1 MAQACLP
8 RLLLLFLSAL
18 FLLAAVVTAS
28 SAAAAAAAAE
38 NEGKG
43 QWARRID
50 GGDYKSPA
58 EHQRR
63 RAGHGLVHDILIHR
77 AQPATPAT
85 DSNKPARLEDRVVLT
100 VPTPAALFGG
110 SVLEARQGFD
120 NPEEAINSASR
131 SAQQAIAAASQSAR
145 EAVQQANDQVRQA
158 QDRQRQAEDQ
168 ARQANEAA
176 TRASASANN
185 AVAQAQAS
193 ARQEIA
199 RAQDAA
205 RESASRQIAENL
217 ARVTASASAQLASQ
231 VASVQASA
239 ANAIAAATQSA
250 SAAVQNAQQQA
261 QQQIQAARDDANTRI
276 QQAQGTAVSVTQAAL
291 AIVGAIIGSS
301 LLTILGFYLF
311 RRYRRNKRR
320 DQAAT
325 AATRGGFGREIG
337 YPRQDTLV
345 TTKGLALLNGYSQ
358 DVKQPM
364 SPTRPETALT
374 TASGKMGYALGN
386 FGDGAPNFSRVT
398 TSAGSTTAPPS
409 SSSSAA
415 SFKKGGVGAPPG
427 SMSVTRRPVPASPMK
442 SPALSLFPPRSR
454 DGSPPGRGGTLPPTP
469 APARDREPSVASIS
483 PSTSNGVPANNDKL
497 GTVDE
502 EETDEVGEGS
512 ENWLRRTQTVS
523 PFGHLA
529 DSPTEEKDPGWPFM
543 RSASPPPPARLKVKK
558 RVE

>member
-8 RLLLLFLSAL
+8 RLLLLFLSAF
-18 FLLAAVVTAS
+18 FLSAAVVTAS
-28 SAAAAAAAAE
+28 AAAAAE
-38 NEGKG
+38 SEGKG

-50 GGDYKSPA
+50 GGDYRSPA

-63 RAGHGLVHDILIHR
+63 RAGHGLVHDVLVHR
-77 AQPATPAT
+77 AQPPTPAS

-100 VPTPAALFGG
+100 EPTPAALFGG

-193 ARQEIA
+193 ARQDIA
-199 RAQDAA
+199 QAQDAA

-217 ARVTASASAQLASQ
+217 ARVTASASTQLASQ

-239 ANAIAAATQSA
+239 ASAIAAATQSA

-261 QQQIQAARDDANTRI
+261 QQQIQAAR
-276 QQAQGTAVSVTQAAL
+276 AQGTAVSVTQAAL
-291 AIVGAIIGSS
+291 AVVGAIIGSS

-311 RRYRRNKRR
+311 TRYRRNKRR

-325 AATRGGFGREIG
+325 AAARGFGREIS

-345 TTKGLALLNGYSQ
+345 TTNGLALLNGYSQ
-358 DVKQPM
+358 DVKRSM
-364 SPTRPETALT
+364 SPTRPETART
-374 TASGKMGYALGN
+374 TASGKMGYALSN
-386 FGDGAPNFSRVT
+386 FGDGAPNFSRMT
-398 TSAGSTTAPPS
+398 TFHDSTTA
-409 SSSSAA
+409 AA
-415 SFKKGGVGAPPG
+415 NDFVVVVVGGVFQNGGMGAPPG

-442 SPALSLFPPRSR
+442 PPALSLFPPRSR
-454 DGSPPGRGGTLPPTP
+454 DGSPPGSGGTLPPTP
-469 APARDREPSVASIS
+469 APARDREPSVVSIS
-483 PSTSNGVPANNDKL
+483 PSTSHGVPVNNDKL

-502 EETDEVGEGS
+502 EETDEFGEGS
-512 ENWLRRTQTVS
+512 KNWLRRTQTVS

-543 RSASPPPPARLKVKK
+543 RSASPPPPARL
-558 RVE
+558 R

>member
-8 RLLLLFLSAL
+8 RLLLLFLSAF
-18 FLLAAVVTAS
+18 FLSAAVVTAS
-28 SAAAAAAAAE
+28 AAAAAE
-38 NEGKG
+38 SEGKG

-50 GGDYKSPA
+50 GGDYRSPA

-63 RAGHGLVHDILIHR
+63 RAGHGLVHDVLVHR
-77 AQPATPAT
+77 AQPPTPAS

-100 VPTPAALFGG
+100 EPTPAALFGG

-193 ARQEIA
+193 ARQDIA
-199 RAQDAA
+199 QAQDAA

-217 ARVTASASAQLASQ
+217 ARVTASASTQLASQ

-239 ANAIAAATQSA
+239 ASAIAAATQSA

-261 QQQIQAARDDANTRI
+261 QQQIQAARDDANIRI

-291 AIVGAIIGSS
+291 AVVGAIIGSS

-311 RRYRRNKRR
+311 TRYRRNKRR

-325 AATRGGFGREIG
+325 AAARGFGREIS

-345 TTKGLALLNGYSQ
+345 TTNGLALLNGYSQ
-358 DVKQPM
+358 DVKRSM
-364 SPTRPETALT
+364 SPTRPETART
-374 TASGKMGYALGN
+374 TASGKMGYALSN
-386 FGDGAPNFSRVT
+386 FGDGAPNFSRMT
-398 TSAGSTTAPPS
+398 TFVGSTTAPPPPPTTSS

-415 SFKKGGVGAPPG
+415 SFKTGGMGAPPG

-442 SPALSLFPPRSR
+442 PPALSLFPPRSR
-454 DGSPPGRGGTLPPTP
+454 DGSPPGSGGTLPPTP
-469 APARDREPSVASIS
+469 APARDREPSVVSIS
-483 PSTSNGVPANNDKL
+483 PSTSHGVPVNNDKL

-502 EETDEVGEGS
+502 EETDEFGEGS
-512 ENWLRRTQTVS
+512 KNWLRRTQTVS

-543 RSASPPPPARLKVKK
+543 RSASPPPPARL
-558 RVE
+558 R